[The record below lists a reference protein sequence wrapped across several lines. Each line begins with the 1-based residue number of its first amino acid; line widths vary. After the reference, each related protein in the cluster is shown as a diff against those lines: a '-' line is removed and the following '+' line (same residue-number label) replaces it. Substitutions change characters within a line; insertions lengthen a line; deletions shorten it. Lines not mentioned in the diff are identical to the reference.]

1 MWKIEI
7 WTDFGRFRAIF
18 QPNFEM
24 VKIANLAWN
33 REVESRNA
41 KKTNIGWKKK
51 SKNRGKIF
59 FFRNG
64 HNLVKV
70 SKKAQKSIFGPILL
84 DLQSFFDQIL
94 RWPKS
99 PIFDYVSGLSHFGRF
114 GGGQNRGQS
123 HQKSKKVQNLKN
135 RPPDLRDSLGNSY
148 HHVTGFWW
156 TVGSH
161 LAKNR

>member
-1 MWKIEI
+1 MESRSGIAKCQKNEYRLKKKIE
-7 WTDFGRFRAIF
+7 
-18 QPNFEM
+18 
-24 VKIANLAWN
+24 
-33 REVESRNA
+33 
-41 KKTNIGWKKK
+41 K
-51 SKNRGKIF
+51 SWKIF

-64 HNLVKV
+64 HNLLKV

-135 RPPDLRDSLGNSY
+135 RPPELRESLGNSY
-148 HHVTGFWW
+148 HHVTGFW
-156 TVGSH
+156 
-161 LAKNR
+161 